1 MRLFIRI
8 DKRLLPATV
17 NALPVH
23 VGDNDFNIPVHG
35 LWYVDIPEEDATMYR
50 LQGINIY
57 PVSSHR
63 GDIDLVEGRAHLF
76 K

>member
-1 MRLFIRI
+1 
-8 DKRLLPATV
+8 
-17 NALPVH
+17 
-23 VGDNDFNIPVHG
+23 
-35 LWYVDIPEEDATMYR
+35 MYR